1 MWGPVETLWRDMFG
15 LLAIC
20 TEARPTALRANT
32 KGHLSGEWWGR
43 LLKRASERRWVTAL
57 AESKRPARVA
67 KMSEVQFS
75 EARIEQVSEPSAGEA

>member
-1 MWGPVETLWRDMFG
+1 MGDLCGGSGDRACFKKAKATSCKAAFFFLGPLSLKVRD
-15 LLAIC
+15 
-20 TEARPTALRANT
+20 
-32 KGHLSGEWWGR
+32 GR

-57 AESKRPARVA
+57 AESKRPAGVA